1 MSPFY
6 QRSGRVS
13 YINLTKVIVFLSSTE
28 SIPLFGDAGASNYL
42 IFIIHEPVP
51 LLGDADTSHFFRSEM
66 ITLACASPIRI
77 SYLSF
82 LRSIRFFLHVNCED
96 K

>member
-13 YINLTKVIVFLSSTE
+13 YINLTKVIVFLLSTE
-28 SIPLFGDAGASNYL
+28 SIPLFGDADASDYL

-51 LLGDADTSHFFRSEM
+51 LLGDADASHFF
-66 ITLACASPIRI
+66 
-77 SYLSF
+77 
-82 LRSIRFFLHVNCED
+82 
-96 K
+96 